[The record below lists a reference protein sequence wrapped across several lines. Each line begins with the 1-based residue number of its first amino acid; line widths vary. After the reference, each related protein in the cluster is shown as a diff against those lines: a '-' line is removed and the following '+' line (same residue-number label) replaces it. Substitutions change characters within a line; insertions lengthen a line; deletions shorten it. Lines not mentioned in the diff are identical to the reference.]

1 MKQIERWAVLSI
13 AAVAACAALP
23 AVADGTATL
32 ENDVLTLSGLVT
44 NVTAEADLG
53 ASVTQ
58 VVMTAEGGIS
68 VGATLT
74 LAKSYQI
81 DGTGVVGVAEGK
93 TVTVGKNLKTLG
105 HTFVKDG
112 PGTLRLTEAVGAVAV
127 QTRWIVNGGTLRIR
141 PGGSFYGNHSGST
154 TNLTLD
160 LREGTTYYQ
169 EQLSTDHTHSPIGPL
184 EMTGAQ
190 FVWAPCPFV
199 SANREGNTAF
209 KGGVVVHPSETPSYM
224 YFPRYAHL
232 NHCNPDCTF
241 DIETGGRLIVDG
253 ILTNAANSAW
263 NADLQ
268 SVLTKSGG
276 GELVLLRRNGW
287 TGGTVFEEGTIT
299 VSHPEALGKSTLT
312 IAGDVTINVPAGVT
326 FICPPLATDGI
337 YTLTITG
344 DGAFTPPT
352 AIPDNLTLANNAT
365 GTAPTPIVGST
376 LYLSGAALTLNITDD
391 TTLTAV
397 VYAADGAGKYTDIV
411 KTARARSRSR
421 RGFPTPTAT

>member
-1 MKQIERWAVLSI
+1 MKQIERWAGLSM

-127 QTRWIVNGGTLRIR
+127 QTRWIVNDGTLRIR

-160 LREGTTYYQ
+160 LREGTTY
-169 EQLSTDHTHSPIGPL
+169 
-184 EMTGAQ
+184 
-190 FVWAPCPFV
+190 
-199 SANREGNTAF
+199 
-209 KGGVVVHPSETPSYM
+209 
-224 YFPRYAHL
+224 
-232 NHCNPDCTF
+232 
-241 DIETGGRLIVDG
+241 
-253 ILTNAANSAW
+253 
-263 NADLQ
+263 
-268 SVLTKSGG
+268 
-276 GELVLLRRNGW
+276 
-287 TGGTVFEEGTIT
+287 
-299 VSHPEALGKSTLT
+299 
-312 IAGDVTINVPAGVT
+312 
-326 FICPPLATDGI
+326 
-337 YTLTITG
+337 
-344 DGAFTPPT
+344 
-352 AIPDNLTLANNAT
+352 
-365 GTAPTPIVGST
+365 
-376 LYLSGAALTLNITDD
+376 
-391 TTLTAV
+391 
-397 VYAADGAGKYTDIV
+397 
-411 KTARARSRSR
+411 
-421 RGFPTPTAT
+421 